1 MYGVEN
7 WTQAD
12 PDIHL
17 DHVLYRPES
26 LLLRFGVTLVVYL
39 FVYLSQWLIVVGVY
53 ERYIKNGIQ
62 EFVDVCSMANVS
74 VFILLQENY
83 GYYIHGRYVLIVII
97 IVVTFC

>member
-1 MYGVEN
+1 MVIDLQVYGVEN

-26 LLLRFGVTLVVYL
+26 LILRFGVTLVVYL
-39 FVYLSQWLIVVGVY
+39 FVYLSQWLFVVGVY

-83 GYYIHGRYVLIVII
+83 GYYIHGRYVHA
-97 IVVTFC
+97 